1 MRSLKFS
8 NANVVGSSSQKEKEA
23 HAREIH
29 TCGARSIV
37 VEKRGEGKREMF
49 ESRAEIVKG
58 RKAEGERE
66 LNHNSTR
73 RVVFFDG
80 S

>member
-1 MRSLKFS
+1 IFFPRFSSLFFEVRSLKSFS
-8 NANVVGSSSQKEKEA
+8 NANVVGSSSQKEKEV

-49 ESRAEIVKG
+49 NRA
-58 RKAEGERE
+58 RK
-66 LNHNSTR
+66 S
-73 RVVFFDG
+73 
-80 S
+80 